1 MLKFIFPAP
10 TSMKTLFS
18 FVCCVFSLT
27 LMGQASNGSSF
38 SLENNLHYSLNS
50 SGNSSSNKNGAVSF
64 SYGQVFY
71 DSYATQKHNV
81 TEGIQQTNQYSRQI
95 NPALP
100 APEVVSIKV
109 SPNPMTS
116 FVTVNIPELED
127 NLSYQF
133 YSLKGNLIESGPLV
147 STETEINA
155 VGLENALYLLKVSQ
169 NGKTLKI
176 FRLIKK

>member
-1 MLKFIFPAP
+1 
-10 TSMKTLFS
+10 
-18 FVCCVFSLT
+18 
-27 LMGQASNGSSF
+27 MGQASNSSSF

-50 SGNSSSNKNGAVSF
+50 SGQTSSTQNGTISF

-71 DSYATQKHNV
+71 NSYATKKSEIS
-81 TEGIQQTNQYSRQI
+81 EGIQQTNQNSI
-95 NPALP
+95 TNTPAMP

-116 FVTVNIPELED
+116 YVTVNIPELED

-133 YSLKGNLIESGPLV
+133 YSLKGNLIESGSLV
-147 STETEINA
+147 STKTEISA
-155 VGLENALYLLKVSQ
+155 VGLENALYLLKVSR
-169 NGKTLKI
+169 NGKTLKT

>member
-1 MLKFIFPAP
+1 
-10 TSMKTLFS
+10 
-18 FVCCVFSLT
+18 
-27 LMGQASNGSSF
+27 MGQASNSSSF

-50 SGNSSSNKNGAVSF
+50 SGQTSSTQNGTISF

-71 DSYATQKHNV
+71 NSYTTKKSKIS
-81 TEGIQQTNQYSRQI
+81 EGIQQTNQNSI
-95 NPALP
+95 TNTPAMP

-133 YSLKGNLIESGPLV
+133 YSLKGNLIESGSLV
-147 STETEINA
+147 STKTEISA
-155 VGLENALYLLKVSQ
+155 VGLENALYLLKVSR
-169 NGKTLKI
+169 NGKTLKT